1 MAKKSIPKTEL
12 LSFLRD
18 FNYNLKLKELAEK
31 LSKHNNYSEL
41 AWKNKELSLYT
52 DIEKIAEVFGYTW
65 KYTRALIT
73 ESYVLSQT
81 EEYQKYL
88 LYKSNPSPE
97 SLRLFLDVLAGSPK
111 EKILVKIS
119 NRIENY
125 YPEIRKYLSSVTD
138 KECKSID
145 EQYFALKQPNGLLP
159 KCRYCNTPIHI
170 SEDCTEVPVTCG
182 SLECRSKYMK
192 DISSSYSK
200 EKLESMSQKRK
211 ATCLSVYGTEAPAQ
225 NKEIQEKTRQTNL
238 KRYGT
243 DWTCQAEPIKSKI
256 QQTFLNNYGTTSP
269 MKNEEVKTK
278 MKNTCIKRYG
288 VDNIKKSSRIKEIFL
303 EKYGVENSN
312 LIGKDPEKIEIY
324 KSPEKLKKYFD
335 DNKGKTL
342 KEISESLGFS
352 SYQVGRALHTY
363 GLDEYVGETTGT
375 SIGEKSLVDFV
386 KSLVGEENVIIRD
399 RQTICPL
406 ELDILIP
413 NKKIAI
419 EYNGNF
425 WHSDIMLL
433 SRNNK
438 LTETSV
444 KKYHLNKTELCKEKG
459 IHLIHIFEYEWE
471 DTLRKER
478 LKKYLTD
485 ILLPESRT
493 KLYARNCIVKEISSK
508 TANDFLDENH
518 LQGKDNSGVRIG
530 LFYNDILV
538 ACMTFC
544 KPRFS
549 KKYDWELSRFV
560 VKSGYSVT
568 GGGGK
573 LLNYFRKNYNGSII
587 SYSDIAKMTGNLY
600 RALGFKELE
609 PSEPNYVWIKGNNVL
624 TRYQTQ
630 KHKLLKLGFE
640 GDTEEDIMR
649 GRGFLK
655 LYDCGNYVFVK
666 ED

>member
-1 MAKKSIPKTEL
+1 MAKKSISKTTL

-18 FNYNLKLKELAEK
+18 FKDISKLNELAER

-41 AWKNKELSLYT
+41 SWKNKEFSLYT
-52 DIEKIAEVFGYTW
+52 DIDKIAKAFGYTW
-65 KYTRALIT
+65 KYTRTLII
-73 ESYVLSQT
+73 ESYTLTRT

-88 LYKSNPSPE
+88 LYKESPSPN
-97 SLRLFLDVLAGSPK
+97 SLKLFLDALAGSPK
-111 EKILVKIS
+111 EKVLVNIS
-119 NRIENY
+119 NRVENY
-125 YPEIRKYLSSVTD
+125 YPEIKSYLSSITD
-138 KECKSID
+138 KECQNIN

-159 KCRYCNTPIHI
+159 RCKYCDTAIHI
-170 SEDCTEVPVTCG
+170 AEECTEIPVTCG
-182 SLECRSKYMK
+182 NTECRSMYMK
-192 DISSSYSK
+192 DLTSSYSK

-211 ATCLSVYGTEAPAQ
+211 ATCLSVYGTESPAQ

-243 DWTCQAEPIKSKI
+243 EWTCQAESVKSKI

-269 MKNEEVKTK
+269 MKNEEVKKK

-303 EKYGVENSN
+303 EKYDVEDSN
-312 LIGKDPEKIEIY
+312 LIGKDPQKVEIY
-324 KSPEKLKKYFD
+324 KSPEKLKAYFD

-352 SYQVGRALHTY
+352 AYQVGKALHTY
-363 GLDEYVGETTGT
+363 GLDEYVGKTIGT
-375 SIGEKSLVDFV
+375 SIGENSLIDFI
-386 KSLVGEENVIIRD
+386 KSLVGEENIIIRD
-399 RQTICPL
+399 RQTICPF

-413 NKKIAI
+413 SKKIAF

-425 WHSDIMLL
+425 WHSDAMLTY
-433 SRNNK
+433 RKGNT
-438 LTETSV
+438 TESDI
-444 KKYHLNKTELCKEKG
+444 KRYHLNKTKLCKEKG
-459 IHLIHIFEYEWE
+459 IRLIHIFEYEWE
-471 DTLRKER
+471 DKEKKRR
-478 LKKYLTD
+478 LENFLTD
-485 ILLPESRT
+485 TLLAENRT
-493 KLYARNCIVKEISSK
+493 RVYARNCTIKEIPYKEASS
-508 TANDFLDENH
+508 FLEENH
-518 LQGKDNSGVRIG
+518 LQGKDNSSVRIG
-530 LFYNDILV
+530 LFYNDTLV

-549 KKYDWELSRFV
+549 KKYNWELSRFV
-560 VKSGYSVT
+560 VKSGYSVI

-573 LLNYFRKNYNGSII
+573 LLNYFRKNHNGSII
-587 SYSDIAKMTGNLY
+587 SYSDVAKMTGDLY
-600 RALGFKELE
+600 RTLGFKESE
-609 PSEPNYVWIKGNNVL
+609 PSEPNYVWIKGNTVL